1 MTQEVASTFR
11 RSVQQGEERL
21 GRTWPALLATGA
33 VGGLDVGIGVFAL
46 FLVEAATENTLLG
59 ALAFGIGFIALT
71 LAHSELFTENFLV
84 PIVAVAAGRA
94 SPLAVI
100 RLWAGTGVTN
110 LAGGWVIMGIVS
122 VGVPQVHETA
132 VRLGAHY
139 VELGLGRQAFAAAV
153 LGGSV
158 ITLMTW
164 MQQATESMPS
174 KLVAAVAAAFLLGA
188 GSLLHA
194 IVVSLIM
201 FAALQAGAPFGY
213 LDWFRVLA
221 WSTLGNLVGGLAL
234 VTMLRL
240 VQVGKGQVDE
250 ERNRRAH
257 KIDSNGRQRQAADAP
272 AGNL

>member
-33 VGGLDVGIGVFAL
+33 VGGLDVGVGVFAL
-46 FLVEAATENTLLG
+46 FLVEAATGNTLLG

-110 LAGGWVIMGIVS
+110 LAGGWLIMGIVS
-122 VGVPQVHETA
+122 IGVPQVHETA

-139 VELGLGRQAFAAAV
+139 VAVGLGREAFAAAV

-174 KLVAAVAAAFLLGA
+174 KLVAAVTAAFLLAA
-188 GSLLHA
+188 GSLFHA

-213 LDWFRVLA
+213 LDWLGVLA

-250 ERNRRAH
+250 ERNRRDH
-257 KIDSNGRQRQAADAP
+257 KIDSNGRRREAADAP
-272 AGNL
+272 AGDP

>member
-33 VGGLDVGIGVFAL
+33 VGGLDVGVGVFAL
-46 FLVEAATENTLLG
+46 FLVEAATGNTLLG

-94 SPLAVI
+94 SPMAVI

-110 LAGGWVIMGIVS
+110 LAGGWLIMGIVS
-122 VGVPQVHETA
+122 IGVPQVHDTA
-132 VRLGAHY
+132 VRLGVHY
-139 VELGLGRQAFAAAV
+139 EEVGLGREAFAAAV

-174 KLVAAVAAAFLLGA
+174 KLVAAVTAAFLLAA
-188 GSLLHA
+188 GSLFHA

-213 LDWFRVLA
+213 LDWLGVLA

-250 ERNRRAH
+250 ERNRRDH
-257 KIDSNGRQRQAADAP
+257 KIDSNGRRREAADAP
-272 AGNL
+272 AGDL

>member
-33 VGGLDVGIGVFAL
+33 VGGLDVGVGVFAL

-94 SPLAVI
+94 NPLAVI

-110 LAGGWVIMGIVS
+110 LAGGWLIMGIVS
-122 VGVPQVHETA
+122 IGVPQVHETA
-132 VRLGAHY
+132 VRLGVHY
-139 VELGLGRQAFAAAV
+139 VEVGLGREAFAAAV

-164 MQQATESMPS
+164 MQQATDSMPS
-174 KLVAAVAAAFLLGA
+174 KLVAAVTAAFLLGA
-188 GSLLHA
+188 GSLFHA

-213 LDWFRVLA
+213 LDWLGVLA

-250 ERNRRAH
+250 ERNRRDH
-257 KIDSNGRQRQAADAP
+257 KIDSNGRRRETAEAP
-272 AGNL
+272 AGGL